1 MMNLAAIHEAV
12 AALDPD
18 ADCLVHGE
26 RRVTWRQMTDRTRRL
41 ADVLRKEGLGCHT
54 ERSELRGWESGQDHV
69 ALYLYNCSEYME
81 GMLGAFKARCVPF
94 NVNYRYVDEELVYLL
109 NNADTKAI
117 VYHASFA
124 PNLERIRSQV
134 TGIELWL
141 QVDDGSGEALL
152 SGAVDYEAALAGAE
166 PVAPEDLTADD
177 LYMLYTGGTT
187 GMPKGVLWRQE
198 DIFYGAL
205 DGMRKPESIEVIVDA
220 ARGSTQRVMP
230 APPMMHGGGH
240 WGALS
245 CWVNGG
251 CVVLQS
257 NTRALDPDD
266 VWSTVEREKVGAMLI
281 VGDAFGRPL
290 VDQLKKKTY
299 DLAGF
304 AMLSSGGAI
313 LTAALKEELLDLLP
327 HITLV
332 DGLGSSET
340 GTQAVQVSRKD
351 FTQTIGKF
359 DVSPNNQILSEDLSR
374 VLGPDSVE
382 VGWIAKAGFVP
393 LGYFGDP
400 EKTAATFP
408 VVDGVRYSVPG
419 DRSHYDEEGKMRL
432 LGRESVTI
440 NSGGEKIFAEEVE
453 QALKHCAEVYDA
465 VVVGTPNERGGSQHR
480 FTQVIDVQKVEV
492 RS

>member
-12 AALDPD
+12 AALEPD
-18 ADCLVHGE
+18 SDCLVHGD

-41 ADVLRKEGLGCHT
+41 ADVLRKKGLGCHK

-109 NNADTKAI
+109 DNADTKAI

-124 PNLERIRSQV
+124 PNLERIRSQLP
-134 TGIELWL
+134 GIELWL

-166 PVAPEDLTADD
+166 PVAPEGLTADD

-205 DGMRKPESIEVIVDA
+205 DGMRKPESVEVIVDA

-245 CWVNGG
+245 CWINGG

-299 DLAGF
+299 DLGGF
-304 AMLSSGGAI
+304 AMLSSGAI
-313 LTAALKEELLDLLP
+313 SPWSMGSDLRRP
-327 HITLV
+327 APRRCRSRARTSRRPS
-332 DGLGSSET
+332 GSST
-340 GTQAVQVSRKD
+340 
-351 FTQTIGKF
+351 
-359 DVSPNNQILSEDLSR
+359 
-374 VLGPDSVE
+374 
-382 VGWIAKAGFVP
+382 
-393 LGYFGDP
+393 
-400 EKTAATFP
+400 
-408 VVDGVRYSVPG
+408 
-419 DRSHYDEEGKMRL
+419 
-432 LGRESVTI
+432 
-440 NSGGEKIFAEEVE
+440 
-453 QALKHCAEVYDA
+453 
-465 VVVGTPNERGGSQHR
+465 
-480 FTQVIDVQKVEV
+480 
-492 RS
+492 